1 MAAATSRCDII
12 RDFER
17 AAACGLCAAA
27 PGAAPP
33 PACAEGGAPPP
44 AAVCA
49 IPGAANARMRLF
61 ASRYAPASMF
71 EGPVARLVRTRE
83 EQNFMATI
91 AKAEAGLRAAYP
103 GAPAAAAE
111 VGWADFDACGVAAG
125 GGPALGRA
133 AALAGGMSP
142 PYPLGGK
149 LLAGKLWK
157 TKPAPVPLAA
167 DYLMNPDLFVVV
179 VVLLL
184 VTLVAALVQRLLAA
198 RRARRVAA
206 AAAARPRAQAAC
218 RAWVES
224 QELRGAEM
232 GVYRAQCGLPPK
244 PPGGGGPP
252 PAAPAPGP

>member
-1 MAAATSRCDII
+1 MAAVTTRCDIL

-17 AAACGLCAAA
+17 AVGCGLCAPAA
-27 PGAAPP
+27 PGAPAP
-33 PACAEGGAPPP
+33 PACAAGGPAPP

-49 IPGAANARMRLF
+49 IAGTANARMRLF
-61 ASRYAPASMF
+61 ASRYDPASMF
-71 EGPVARLVRTRE
+71 EGPVARLVRERE

-91 AKAEAGLRAAYP
+91 AGAETGLRAAYP
-103 GAPAAAAE
+103 GASAEAVE
-111 VGWADFDACGVAAG
+111 VGWADFDACGADAG

-133 AALAGGMSP
+133 AALAGGLNP

-149 LLAGKLWK
+149 LLEGKVWK
-157 TKPAPVPLAA
+157 TKPALVPLAA
-167 DYLMNPDLFVVV
+167 DYLINPDLFVVV

-184 VTLVAALVQRLLAA
+184 VTLVAALVRQLLAA

-206 AAAARPRAQAAC
+206 AAAARPLAQAAC

-244 PPGGGGPP
+244 PAAPR
-252 PAAPAPGP
+252 PAAPAPRP